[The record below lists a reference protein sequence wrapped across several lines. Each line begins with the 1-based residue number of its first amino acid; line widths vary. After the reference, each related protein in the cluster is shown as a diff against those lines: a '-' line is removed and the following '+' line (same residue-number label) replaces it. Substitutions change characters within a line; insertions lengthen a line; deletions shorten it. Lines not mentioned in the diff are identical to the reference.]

1 MFTNYTNFGNA
12 AQPCVW
18 QHTKTVDCDK
28 NDGPGICWQRRW
40 VGNVSNN
47 VYKTSNGLFC
57 PKLSSSGFGNCYWQN
72 NLFVVDTNLFSFLSR
87 TEYQYGLLHRT
98 VDTDVPLEGYML
110 PNQWNSSNKD
120 LYSII
125 CLWRTQSNP
134 DSPRN
139 EAWSWLAKLPWEL
152 ATVTH
157 GYVHLLEKW
166 FPISFEPLI
175 SLPRLGRLCPITN
188 MSCCYHLSPIMW
200 AGILKKSEREWERQD
215 KKSYLSTKVSFSVS
229 LRSCLAAC
237 LNLLFYLD
245 PTVLLH
251 QCFKWMSS
259 SWERNIYIQRVQ
271 GHW

>member
-1 MFTNYTNFGNA
+1 
-12 AQPCVW
+12 
-18 QHTKTVDCDK
+18 
-28 NDGPGICWQRRW
+28 
-40 VGNVSNN
+40 
-47 VYKTSNGLFC
+47 
-57 PKLSSSGFGNCYWQN
+57 
-72 NLFVVDTNLFSFLSR
+72 
-87 TEYQYGLLHRT
+87 
-98 VDTDVPLEGYML
+98 ML

-134 DSPRN
+134 DFPRN
-139 EAWSWLAKLPWEL
+139 EAWSWLAKLPWKL

-188 MSCCYHLSPIMW
+188 MSCCYHLSPLMW
-200 AGILKKSEREWERQD
+200 AGILKKSERERERGRI

-259 SWERNIYIQRVQ
+259 SWERNIYIYKECKDTGSSWRKLN
-271 GHW
+271 